1 MSHTA
6 PPTESP
12 LYPIREVSRLT
23 GVNSVTLRAWER
35 RYGLIEPR
43 RTPKGH
49 RLYAREDIER
59 VERIL
64 QWLNRGVPVSQ
75 VKDLLTQ
82 PEPAETA
89 PPAAGD
95 WTSQRRQ
102 MLGAVDALDMD
113 HLDGLYQQSL
123 ALYPVGTCISE
134 LWQPVVQELE
144 ERWEGQLGAALQ
156 RRSLESFLRTRIGI
170 RLFHANRTARGSTLL
185 LDTLP
190 DDDGSLW
197 TLMLALAASE
207 RGYRIALMDAPLP
220 FTDLPLALER
230 LRPGAVVLCSGKAE
244 RSDVVRRLLP
254 RLAEQLDTPLA
265 LCGPVARIRA
275 AELADSQI
283 EVLGDDI
290 PMALDRLRPLIR
302 QH

>member
-1 MSHTA
+1 M
-6 PPTESP
+6 
-12 LYPIREVSRLT
+12 REVSRLT

-95 WTSQRRQ
+95 WISQRRQ